1 MWYDLLK
8 NRNTYLQRRQMKIK
22 NGNGTIFWKDAWL
35 YDKPLNVLFPDLL
48 KICEQPDISVCQVK
62 IDPNS
67 LSFSR
72 WLVDDL
78 KSCWEQ
84 GHPWGRAACATAQG
98 LQIP

>member
-1 MWYDLLK
+1 
-8 NRNTYLQRRQMKIK
+8 MKIK